1 MNESS
6 ITFDSSLFDTI
17 DKSISPEDF
26 KLKILELLPPI
37 LEKRFLG
44 NKIKQQ
50 IRPHTDRITFSCP
63 YCGDSMETDWKQR
76 GNIILKANKYKNHF
90 KCFNCGTF
98 KRVDEFFEDFNINL
112 QLDVINYVIQNQG
125 DFSTSFAKYDISL
138 LLDIKA
144 IENYSIDREEIKNK
158 FNLIEAKGS
167 IIWSW
172 LNNRLQFDEKKYL
185 YSPLKNYILIFNF
198 SPSGKVLG
206 FQKRNFGKFQ
216 TKYLTYNLSLIYG
229 MLGKTEKVPEE
240 IDSLSQLFGICFL
253 DFNKLIT
260 LFEGPFD
267 AFLFRNSI
275 ANGGANKGFPIELPI
290 RYFYDDD
297 NTGRKKA
304 LEQIN
309 NGNSVFLWN
318 KLKNEYNIPYRKKW
332 DLTDLLQF
340 FKYNNIRV
348 PNLENYFSKDSMDAI
363 DI

>member
-1 MNESS
+1 MNENS

-26 KLKILELLPPI
+26 KSKILELLPPI
-37 LEKRFLG
+37 LEKRFQG

-50 IRPHTDRITFSCP
+50 IRPHIDRITFSCP

-76 GNIILKANKYKNHF
+76 GNIILKSNKYKNHF

-98 KRVDEFFEDFNINL
+98 KRVDEFFEDFNTNL
-112 QLDVINYVIQNQG
+112 QLDVINYVTQNRG

-144 IENYSIDREEIKNK
+144 IEDYSIDREEIKNK

-198 SPSGKVLG
+198 SPSGKILG

-253 DFNKLIT
+253 DFNRSIIL
-260 LFEGPFD
+260 LEGPLD
-267 AFLFRNSI
+267 SFLIRNSI
-275 ANGGANKGFPIELPI
+275 ANGGANKNLPI
-290 RYFYDDD
+290 DIPVKYLYDKDP
-297 NTGRKKA
+297 TGIKKSI
-304 LEQIN
+304 QHIN
-309 NGNSVFLWN
+309 NGEDVFLWEKFLRDIN
-318 KLKNEYNIPYRKKW
+318 APYRKKW
-332 DLTDLLQF
+332 DITDIYIWA
-340 FKYNNIRV
+340 KENNIRL
-348 PNLENYFSKDSMDAI
+348 PNILNYFSKEPL
-363 DI
+363 DIVDI